1 MEIALL
7 EHLPDCLLPTI
18 FQYYSP
24 YSQLYEKWG
33 LTHVYDILHIR
44 IITFIT
50 TAFPFFNNSTTLV
63 VYCRVLLSWWG
74 YLVVS
79 TPRINCL
86 SGTSPQYGNDVIDL
100 VSKIQTWFGSGFDT
114 TDGIIRQFVV
124 SLNIGVH
131 KNWDFQMICLH
142 WGLRIHIKNRRKI
155 DLYGIS
161 NHNLSSIKL
170 VYPNIPLISFNG
182 MGKSVC
188 ACIGGDL
195 LSDINGIVFENRPA
209 CIPRVLWYKLGK
221 MI

>member
-1 MEIALL
+1 
-7 EHLPDCLLPTI
+7 
-18 FQYYSP
+18 
-24 YSQLYEKWG
+24 
-33 LTHVYDILHIR
+33 
-44 IITFIT
+44 
-50 TAFPFFNNSTTLV
+50 
-63 VYCRVLLSWWG
+63 
-74 YLVVS
+74 
-79 TPRINCL
+79 
-86 SGTSPQYGNDVIDL
+86 
-100 VSKIQTWFGSGFDT
+100 
-114 TDGIIRQFVV
+114 
-124 SLNIGVH
+124 
-131 KNWDFQMICLH
+131 MICLH